1 MKTAYD
7 FELATRLGAVTEY
20 YFSRKLREIEEMR
33 RAGADVLSLGIG
45 SPDLPPHPSVV
56 ERLAAESAKVS
67 AHGYQSYRGAAEL
80 REALSAWYKSRF
92 SVELNPESEILPLI
106 GSKEGVMHTVMT
118 YISKGD
124 KVLVPNPGYPTYSS
138 AVRLAEGEVVHY
150 SLSEE
155 NNYMPDLETL
165 PTEGVK
171 MMVVNYPH
179 MPTGAVVTKA
189 DLQKIVDWCRANHIL
204 LVNDNPYCFLRN
216 DNPLSILA
224 VEGAKEVAIE
234 LNSLSKSHNMA
245 GWRVGMVGGAKE
257 RIDEIL
263 RFKSNMDS
271 GMFLPL
277 QLAAATALGLGD
289 EWYEEQNRVYRRREE
304 LGLRIMEALGLVCRP
319 HQAGLFL
326 WGKVPNGENCYD
338 FCDRLLYEKHIFVTP
353 GGVFGSEGMQYV
365 RISLCASEE
374 LLQRVLCRI
383 QNAEFKMQN

>member
-1 MKTAYD
+1 MAEIFD
-7 FELATRLGAVTEY
+7 LATRLSSVGEY
-20 YFSRKLREIEEMR
+20 YFSRKLREIDEMR
-33 RAGADVLSLGIG
+33 RAGADILSLGIG
-45 SPDLPPHPSVV
+45 SPDLPPHPSVMK
-56 ERLAAESAKVS
+56 RLALESAKPS
-67 AHGYQSYRGAAEL
+67 AHGYQSYRGVAEL
-80 REALSAWYKSRF
+80 RNAFSAWYRSRF
-92 SVELNPESEILPLI
+92 GVELNPESEILPLI

-138 AVRLAEGEVVHY
+138 AVRLAEGEVVSY
-150 SLSEE
+150 SLKEE
-155 NNYMPDLETL
+155 NGYIPELDTL

-171 MMVVNYPH
+171 IMIINYPH
-179 MPTGAVVTKA
+179 MPTGTVASKEA
-189 DLQKIVDWCRANHIL
+189 LQAIVEWCRKNHIL

-216 DNPLSILA
+216 ENPLSLLSI
-224 VEGAKEVAIE
+224 EGAKEVAIE

-245 GWRVGMVGGAKE
+245 GWRIGMIGGAKE

-289 EWYEEQNRVYRRREE
+289 EWYAEQNKVYRAREVK
-304 LGLRIMEALGLVCRP
+304 GLAIMEALGVECQP

-326 WGKVPNGENCYD
+326 WGRIPNDESCYD
-338 FCDRLLYEKHIFVTP
+338 FCDRLLYEKHIFLTP
-353 GGVFGSEGMQYV
+353 GGVFGNEGEKYV

-374 LLQRVLCRI
+374 MLQRVLDRI
-383 QNAEFKMQN
+383 KG

>member
-7 FELATRLGAVTEY
+7 FVLAERLGSVTEY

-33 RAGADVLSLGIG
+33 RAGAKVLSLGIG

-56 ERLAAESAKVS
+56 ERLAAESAKPS

-80 REALSAWYKSRF
+80 RGALSAWYKTRF
-92 SVELNPESEILPLI
+92 GVELNPESEILPLI

-118 YISKGD
+118 YISKD
-124 KVLVPNPGYPTYSS
+124 DRVLVPNPGYPTYSS
-138 AVRLAEGEVVHY
+138 AVRLAEGEVVNY
-150 SLSEE
+150 PLREE
-155 NNYMPDLETL
+155 NGYMPDLETL

-171 MMVVNYPH
+171 MMIVNYPH
-179 MPTGAVVTKA
+179 MPTGAVASRKA
-189 DLQKIVDWCRANHIL
+189 LQKIVDWCCKHHIL

-216 DNPLSILA
+216 DNPISLLSI
-224 VEGAKEVAIE
+224 EGAHEVAIE

-245 GWRVGMVGGAKE
+245 GWRVGMIGGAKE

-289 EWYEEQNRVYRRREE
+289 EWYSSQNEIYRAREAK
-304 LGLRIMEALGLVCRP
+304 GLEIMEALGVECRP
-319 HQAGLFL
+319 NQAGLFL
-326 WGKVPNGENCYD
+326 WGRVPNGENCYD
-338 FCDRLLYEKHIFVTP
+338 FCDRLLYEKHVFLTP
-353 GGVFGSEGMQYV
+353 GGIFGSEGEQYV
-365 RISLCASEE
+365 RLSLCASEE

>member
-1 MKTAYD
+1 MKTAYE
-7 FELATRLGAVTEY
+7 FELADRLGAVSEY
-20 YFSRKLREIEEMR
+20 YFSRKLREIDEMR
-33 RAGADVLSLGIG
+33 RAGADVLSLGVG

-56 ERLAAESAKVS
+56 ERLASEASKAS
-67 AHGYQSYRGAAEL
+67 THGYQSYRGAAEL
-80 REALSAWYKSRF
+80 RNAFSAWYKTRF
-92 SVELNPESEILPLI
+92 GVELNPDNEILPLI

-138 AVRLAEGEVVHY
+138 AVRLAEGKVVSY
-150 SLSEE
+150 SLKEE
-155 NNYMPDLETL
+155 NGYMPELDTL

-179 MPTGAVVTKA
+179 MPTGAVASKEE
-189 DLQKIVDWCRANHIL
+189 LQKIVDWCCKHNIL

-216 DNPLSILA
+216 DSPISLLA
-224 VEGAKEVAIE
+224 VEGAMDVAIE

-245 GWRVGMVGGAKE
+245 GWRVGMIGGAKE

-289 EWYEEQNRVYRRREE
+289 EWYEEQNKVYRSREALAMQIMDT
-304 LGLRIMEALGLVCRP
+304 LGLECRP
-319 HQAGLFL
+319 NQAGLFL
-326 WGKVPNGENCYD
+326 WGRIPNGENCYD
-338 FCDRLLYEKHIFVTP
+338 FCDKLLYEKHIFLTP
-353 GGVFGSEGMQYV
+353 GGVFGNEGEQYV

-374 LLQRVLCRI
+374 LLQRVLCRV
-383 QNAEFKMQN
+383 QS

>member
-1 MKTAYD
+1 MAEIFD
-7 FELATRLGAVTEY
+7 LATRLSSVGEY
-20 YFSRKLREIEEMR
+20 YFSRKLREIDEMR
-33 RAGADVLSLGIG
+33 RAGADILSLGIG
-45 SPDLPPHPSVV
+45 SPDLPPHPSVM
-56 ERLAAESAKVS
+56 ERLALESAKPS
-67 AHGYQSYRGAAEL
+67 AHGYQSYRGVAEL
-80 REALSAWYKSRF
+80 RNAFSAWYRSRF
-92 SVELNPESEILPLI
+92 GVELNPESEILPLI

-138 AVRLAEGEVVHY
+138 AVRLAEGEVVSY
-150 SLSEE
+150 SLKEE
-155 NNYMPDLETL
+155 NGYMPELDTL

-171 MMVVNYPH
+171 IMIINYPH
-179 MPTGAVVTKA
+179 MPTGAVASKEA
-189 DLQKIVDWCRANHIL
+189 LQAIVEWCRKNHIL

-216 DNPLSILA
+216 ENPLSLLSI
-224 VEGAKEVAIE
+224 EGAKEVAIE

-245 GWRVGMVGGAKE
+245 GWRIGMIGGAKE

-289 EWYEEQNRVYRRREE
+289 EWYAEQNKVYRAREIK
-304 LGLRIMEALGLVCRP
+304 GLAIMEALGVECQP

-326 WGKVPNGENCYD
+326 WGRIPNDESCYD
-338 FCDRLLYEKHIFVTP
+338 FCDRLLYEKHIFLTP
-353 GGVFGSEGMQYV
+353 GGVFGNEGEKYV

-374 LLQRVLCRI
+374 MLQRVLDRI
-383 QNAEFKMQN
+383 KG

>member
-1 MKTAYD
+1 MAYD
-7 FELATRLGAVTEY
+7 FELASRLSSVGEY

-56 ERLAAESAKVS
+56 ERLSAESAKAT
-67 AHGYQSYRGAAEL
+67 AHGYQSYKGAAEL
-80 REALSAWYKSRF
+80 RNAFAAWYRSRF
-92 SVELNPESEILPLI
+92 GVELNPESEILPLI
-106 GSKEGVMHTVMT
+106 GSKEGVMHCVMT

-138 AVRLAEGEVVHY
+138 AVRLAEGEVVNY
-150 SLSEE
+150 SLKEE
-155 NNYMPDLETL
+155 NNYMPELDTL

-171 MMVVNYPH
+171 MMIVNYPH
-179 MPTGAVVTKA
+179 MPTGAVASKEE
-189 DLQKIVDWCRANHIL
+189 LQRIVDWCRKHHIL

-216 DNPLSILA
+216 DNPISLLSID
-224 VEGAKEVAIE
+224 GAKEVAIE

-245 GWRVGMVGGAKE
+245 GWRVGMIAGAKA

-289 EWYEEQNRVYRRREE
+289 EWYKEQNKIYRSREAK
-304 LGLRIMEALGLVCRP
+304 GLQIMEALGVKCRP

-338 FCDRLLYEKHIFVTP
+338 FCDRLLYDKKIFVTP
-353 GGVFGSEGMQYV
+353 GGIFGNEGMQYI

-374 LLQRVLCRI
+374 LLDRVLQRI
-383 QNAEFKMQN
+383 KD

>member
-1 MKTAYD
+1 MKRAYD
-7 FELATRLGAVTEY
+7 FDIAERLGSVTEY

-56 ERLAAESAKVS
+56 ERLATESAKPTS
-67 AHGYQSYRGAAEL
+67 HGYQSYRGATEL
-80 REALSAWYKSRF
+80 RNAFSEWYRTRF
-92 SVELNPESEILPLI
+92 GVELNPESEILPLI

-124 KVLVPNPGYPTYSS
+124 RVLVPNPGYPTYTS
-138 AVRLAEGEVVHY
+138 AVRLAEGEVLNY
-150 SLSEE
+150 SLKEE
-155 NNYMPDLETL
+155 NGYMPDLATL

-171 MMVVNYPH
+171 MMIINYPH
-179 MPTGAVVTKA
+179 MPTGAVATKEE
-189 DLQKIVDWCRANHIL
+189 LIKIGDWCREHHIL

-216 DNPLSILA
+216 DNPISLLSI
-224 VEGAKEVAIE
+224 EGAKEVAIE

-245 GWRVGMVGGAKE
+245 GWRVGMIGGAKE

-289 EWYEEQNRVYRRREE
+289 EWYEKQNEIYRRREAK
-304 LGLRIMEALGLVCRP
+304 GLEIMEALGVECRAN
-319 HQAGLFL
+319 QAGLFL
-326 WGKVPNGENCYD
+326 WGRIPNNENCYD
-338 FCDRLLYEKHIFVTP
+338 FCDRLLYEKHIFLTP
-353 GGVFGSEGMQYV
+353 GGIFGSEGERYV
-365 RISLCASEE
+365 RISLCASEAT
-374 LLQRVLCRI
+374 LQRVVDRTK
-383 QNAEFKMQN
+383 E

>member
-1 MKTAYD
+1 MAEIFD
-7 FELATRLGAVTEY
+7 LATRLSSVGEY
-20 YFSRKLREIEEMR
+20 YFSRKLREIDEMR
-33 RAGADVLSLGIG
+33 RGGADILSLGIG
-45 SPDLPPHPSVV
+45 SPDLPPHPSVM
-56 ERLAAESAKVS
+56 ERLAVESAKPS
-67 AHGYQSYRGAAEL
+67 AHGYQSYRGVAEL
-80 REALSAWYKSRF
+80 RNAFSQWYNERF
-92 SVELNPESEILPLI
+92 GVVLNPESEILPLI

-138 AVRLAEGEVVHY
+138 AVRLAEGEVVEY
-150 SLSEE
+150 SLKEE
-155 NNYMPDLETL
+155 NGYMPELDIL

-171 MMVVNYPH
+171 IMIVNYPH
-179 MPTGAVVTKA
+179 MPTGAVASKEN
-189 DLQKIVDWCRANHIL
+189 LQAIVEWCRKNHIL

-216 DNPLSILA
+216 DNPLSLLSI
-224 VEGAKEVAIE
+224 EGAKEVAIE

-245 GWRVGMVGGAKE
+245 GWRIGMIGGAKE

-289 EWYEEQNRVYRRREE
+289 EWYAKQNEVYRTREAK
-304 LGLRIMEALGLVCRP
+304 GLEIMEALGVECRP

-326 WGKVPNGENCYD
+326 WGRIPNNEDCYD
-338 FCDRLLYEKHIFVTP
+338 FCDRLLYEKHIFLTP
-353 GGVFGSEGMQYV
+353 GGIFGNEGEKYV

-374 LLQRVLCRI
+374 MLQRVLDRI
-383 QNAEFKMQN
+383 KG

>member
-1 MKTAYD
+1 MAEIFD
-7 FELATRLGAVTEY
+7 LATRLSSVGEY

-33 RAGADVLSLGIG
+33 RGGADILSLGIG
-45 SPDLPPHPSVV
+45 SPDLPPHPSVM
-56 ERLAAESAKVS
+56 ERLAAESAKPT
-67 AHGYQSYRGAAEL
+67 AHGYQSYRGVAEL
-80 REALSAWYKSRF
+80 RNAFSQWYNERF
-92 SVELNPESEILPLI
+92 GVALNPESEILPLI

-138 AVRLAEGEVVHY
+138 AVRLAEGEVVEY
-150 SLSEE
+150 SLKEE
-155 NNYMPDLETL
+155 NGYMPELGLL

-171 MMVVNYPH
+171 IMIINYPH
-179 MPTGAVVTKA
+179 MPTGAVASKEN
-189 DLQKIVDWCRANHIL
+189 LQAIVEWCRKNHIL

-216 DNPLSILA
+216 DNPLSLLSI
-224 VEGAKEVAIE
+224 EGAKEVAIE

-245 GWRVGMVGGAKE
+245 GWRIGMIGGAKE

-289 EWYEEQNRVYRRREE
+289 EWYAKQNEVYRIREAKALE
-304 LGLRIMEALGLVCRP
+304 IMDALGVECRP

-326 WGKVPNGENCYD
+326 WGRVPNNESCYD
-338 FCDRLLYEKHIFVTP
+338 FCDRLLYEKHIFLTP
-353 GGVFGSEGMQYV
+353 GGIFGSEGEKYV

-374 LLQRVLCRI
+374 MLQRVLDRI
-383 QNAEFKMQN
+383 KG

>member
-1 MKTAYD
+1 MAEIFD
-7 FELATRLGAVTEY
+7 LATRLSSVGEY
-20 YFSRKLREIEEMR
+20 YFSRKLREIDEMR
-33 RAGADVLSLGIG
+33 RAGADILSLGIG
-45 SPDLPPHPSVV
+45 SPDLPPHPSVM
-56 ERLAAESAKVS
+56 ERLALESAKPS
-67 AHGYQSYRGAAEL
+67 AHGYQSYRGVAEL
-80 REALSAWYKSRF
+80 RNALSAWYRSRF
-92 SVELNPESEILPLI
+92 GVELNPESEILPLI

-138 AVRLAEGEVVHY
+138 AVRLAEGEVVSY
-150 SLSEE
+150 SLKEE
-155 NNYMPDLETL
+155 NGYIPELDTL

-171 MMVVNYPH
+171 IMIINYPH
-179 MPTGAVVTKA
+179 MPTGAVASKEA
-189 DLQKIVDWCRANHIL
+189 MQAIVEWCRKNHIL

-216 DNPLSILA
+216 ENPLSLLSI
-224 VEGAKEVAIE
+224 EGAKEVAIE

-245 GWRVGMVGGAKE
+245 GWRIGMIGGAKE

-289 EWYEEQNRVYRRREE
+289 EWYAEQNKVYRAREVK
-304 LGLRIMEALGLVCRP
+304 GLAIMEALGVECQP

-326 WGKVPNGENCYD
+326 WGRIPNDESCYD
-338 FCDRLLYEKHIFVTP
+338 FCDRLLYEKHIFLTP
-353 GGVFGSEGMQYV
+353 GGIFGNEGEKYV

-374 LLQRVLCRI
+374 MLQRVLDRI
-383 QNAEFKMQN
+383 KG

>member
-1 MKTAYD
+1 MAYD
-7 FELATRLGAVTEY
+7 FELASRLSSVGEY

-45 SPDLPPHPSVV
+45 SPDLPPHHSVV
-56 ERLAAESAKVS
+56 ERLSAESAKAT
-67 AHGYQSYRGAAEL
+67 AHGYQSYKGAAEL
-80 REALSAWYKSRF
+80 RNAFAAWYRSRF
-92 SVELNPESEILPLI
+92 GVELNPESEILPLI
-106 GSKEGVMHTVMT
+106 GSKEGVMHCVMT

-138 AVRLAEGEVVHY
+138 AVRLAEGEVVNY
-150 SLSEE
+150 SLKEE
-155 NNYMPDLETL
+155 NNYMPELDTL

-171 MMVVNYPH
+171 MMIVNYPH
-179 MPTGAVVTKA
+179 MPTGAVASKEE
-189 DLQKIVDWCRANHIL
+189 LQRIVDWCRKHHIL

-216 DNPLSILA
+216 DNPISLLSID
-224 VEGAKEVAIE
+224 GAKEVAIE

-245 GWRVGMVGGAKE
+245 GWRVGMIAGAKA

-289 EWYEEQNRVYRRREE
+289 EWYKEQNKIYRSREAK
-304 LGLRIMEALGLVCRP
+304 GLQIMEALGVKCRP

-338 FCDRLLYEKHIFVTP
+338 FCDRLLYDKKIFVTP
-353 GGVFGSEGMQYV
+353 GGIFGNEGMQYI

-374 LLQRVLCRI
+374 LLDRVLQRI
-383 QNAEFKMQN
+383 KD

>member
-1 MKTAYD
+1 MAEIFD
-7 FELATRLGAVTEY
+7 LATRLSSVSEY

-33 RAGADVLSLGIG
+33 RGGADILSLGIG
-45 SPDLPPHPSVV
+45 SPDLPPHPSVM
-56 ERLAAESAKVS
+56 ERLAAESAKPT
-67 AHGYQSYRGAAEL
+67 AHGYQSYRGVAEL
-80 REALSAWYKSRF
+80 RNAFSQWYNERF
-92 SVELNPESEILPLI
+92 GVKLNPESEILPLI

-138 AVRLAEGEVVHY
+138 AVRLAEGEVVEY
-150 SLSEE
+150 SLKEE
-155 NNYMPDLETL
+155 NGYMPELGLL

-171 MMVVNYPH
+171 IMIINYPH
-179 MPTGAVVTKA
+179 MPTGAVASKEN
-189 DLQKIVDWCRANHIL
+189 LQTIVEWCRKNHIL

-216 DNPLSILA
+216 DNPLSLLSI
-224 VEGAKEVAIE
+224 EGAKEVAIE

-245 GWRVGMVGGAKE
+245 GWRIGMIGGAKE

-289 EWYEEQNRVYRRREE
+289 EWYAKQNEVYRTREAKALE
-304 LGLRIMEALGLVCRP
+304 IMDALGVKCRP

-326 WGKVPNGENCYD
+326 WGRVPNNESCYD
-338 FCDRLLYEKHIFVTP
+338 FCDRLLYEKHIFLTP
-353 GGVFGSEGMQYV
+353 GGIFGSEGEKYV

-374 LLQRVLCRI
+374 MLQRVLDRI
-383 QNAEFKMQN
+383 KG